1 MGITATLIPPSQ
13 NPDTGELQPSAP
25 QNQEGS
31 KEYEYKNAE
40 VDNTCRSSPV
50 HRGFHHIQRASLWTD
65 QCGRGGR
72 SSRQWPK
79 LRSKRHLRIYRFRE
93 HVRGNPFGFPVG
105 VLSTNGTLTLD
116 GNGNWIVRE
125 VEVVNGQVFNPA
137 ATFAGTYTLNP
148 DCTFAAMITGVPE
161 PVFVGV
167 VVDHGNQIRAM
178 GTTPGEQINYVST
191 IKVKNE

>member
-1 MGITATLIPPSQ
+1 MSTRKPRLTILAVALLFTGAIITF
-13 NPDTGELQPSAP
+13 SA
-25 QNQEGS
+25 
-31 KEYEYKNAE
+31 
-40 VDNTCRSSPV
+40 
-50 HRGFHHIQRASLWTD
+50 
-65 QCGRGGR
+65 
-72 SSRQWPK
+72 
-79 LRSKRHLRIYRFRE
+79 LRSGPISAAAAAGVPANGHSCGAKGTYGYTGFGNTFE
-93 HVRGNPFGFPVG
+93 GNPFGFPVG

-161 PVFVGV
+161 PVFVGI

-191 IKVKNE
+191 VKVNTE